1 MSPLHFLLSTLI
13 ASFQLMLLAPAH
25 AQHTSG
31 ASIASCPGAIAAV
44 VGANPSDLMNV
55 CAGVAASLGFLANH
69 GVNPTEPVSIE
80 VTTRMPQEA
89 GPTAAGC
96 CIEKRRRVY
105 ILPYKEFRKNK
116 TWFKLPI
123 NPGLYRALAA
133 HEAAHA
139 VGACNFKVPN
149 PTIQAKEYLAY
160 VTMLSVMPDELR
172 IQVLR
177 NTKTQGFE
185 SLDRFT
191 PLLYSFDPMRFG
203 AEACRHFSQI
213 QDQTSH
219 IHDVLSGKVLRD

>member
-1 MSPLHFLLSTLI
+1 
-13 ASFQLMLLAPAH
+13 MLLAPAH
-25 AQHTSG
+25 AQRASG
-31 ASIASCPGAIAAV
+31 ADIASCPGAMATV
-44 VGANPSDLMNV
+44 LGANPADLKNV
-55 CAGVAASLGFLANH
+55 CAGVAASLGFLASH

-80 VTTRMPQEA
+80 VTTRIPEEA

-96 CIEKRRRVY
+96 YVEQRRRVY
-105 ILPYKEFRKNK
+105 ILPYNAFRKNK
-116 TWFKLPI
+116 TWFNVPI

-160 VTMLSVMPDELR
+160 VTMLSVMPDDLR
-172 IQVLR
+172 KQVLQKTR
-177 NTKTQGFE
+177 TQGFE

-203 AEACRHFSQI
+203 AEAYRHFSQI
-213 QDQTSH
+213 QDQTSL